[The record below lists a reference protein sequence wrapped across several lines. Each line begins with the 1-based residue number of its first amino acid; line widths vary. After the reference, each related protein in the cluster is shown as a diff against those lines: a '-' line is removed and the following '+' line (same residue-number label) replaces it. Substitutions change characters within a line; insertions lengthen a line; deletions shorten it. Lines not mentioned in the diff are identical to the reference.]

1 MLIIKETKG
10 RPSLVTVNSC
20 QCDDDV
26 LKHRTF
32 CVFGIKKFFKNISK
46 INCLELNIEK
56 KISSYVLNI
65 K

>member
-20 QCDDDV
+20 QCHDD
-26 LKHRTF
+26 
-32 CVFGIKKFFKNISK
+32 VFGIKKFFKNISK
-46 INCLELNIEK
+46 ISCLELNIEK